1 MKVWGFFMLCWIHNC
16 KCHHFF
22 VYCGMN
28 NKYQKYIEYIVND
41 IQVPYFKSL
50 EQYGLKQEEMDLV
63 LSKVINQPVKFVVNR
78 VFDKDNNEL
87 YYERSDGYWIKT
99 TFDDEGNEINFYDSD
114 GYCQHY
120 IDKQYV
126 E

>member
-1 MKVWGFFMLCWIHNC
+1 
-16 KCHHFF
+16 
-22 VYCGMN
+22 MN
-28 NKYQKYIEYIVND
+28 KKYQKYIEYIVND
-41 IQVPYFKSL
+41 IQVPYLKSL

-63 LSKVINQPVKFVVNR
+63 LSKVFNQPVKFVVNR

-120 IDKQYV
+120 IDKQYG

>member
-1 MKVWGFFMLCWIHNC
+1 
-16 KCHHFF
+16 
-22 VYCGMN
+22 MN
-28 NKYQKYIEYIVND
+28 NKYKKYIEYIVND

-50 EQYGLKQEEMDLV
+50 EQYGLKQEEMDLI
-63 LSKVINQPVKFVVNR
+63 LSKVFNQPVKFVVNR

-120 IDKQYV
+120 IDKQYG